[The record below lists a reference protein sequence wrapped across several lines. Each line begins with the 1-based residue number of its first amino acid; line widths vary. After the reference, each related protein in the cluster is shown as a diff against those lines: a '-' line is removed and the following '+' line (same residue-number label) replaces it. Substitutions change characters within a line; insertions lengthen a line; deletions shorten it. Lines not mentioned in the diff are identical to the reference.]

1 MFEIGTGP
9 PMDWQWSQRSCKFLY
24 FCSCPVLSCISF
36 VSCIFLYLRLLL
48 ITAYLSTSLLCCL
61 PMGQTWTRLSRIWSR
76 KNWPTVIFLWWLT
89 LGHAICT
96 NYTMHLWKVS
106 QLLEYCR
113 DTVMP
118 NKCGEIGFWSP
129 VRCPVF
135 FSDCA
140 GITGLVL
147 TSVHQDWLWSRDRTE
162 LRSETLIVFG

>member
-9 PMDWQWSQRSCKFLY
+9 PMDWQWSQQSCKFLY

-36 VSCIFLYLRLLL
+36 VSCIFLYSRLLL
-48 ITAYLSTSLLCCL
+48 ITAYLSTILLCCL

-89 LGHAICT
+89 LGRAICT

-106 QLLEYCR
+106 LLLEYCR
-113 DTVMP
+113 DTIMP

-129 VRCPVF
+129 VKCPVF
-135 FSDCA
+135 FR
-140 GITGLVL
+140 TVL
-147 TSVHQDWLWSRDRTE
+147 GSLDWCWPQSIRIGCGPETE
-162 LRSETLIVFG
+162 LSCVLKL